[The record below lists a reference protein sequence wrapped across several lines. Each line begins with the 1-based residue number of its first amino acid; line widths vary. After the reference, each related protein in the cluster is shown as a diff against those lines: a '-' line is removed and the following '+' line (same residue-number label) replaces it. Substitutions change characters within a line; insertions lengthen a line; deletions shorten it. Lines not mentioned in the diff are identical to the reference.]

1 MYMVPNIAPA
11 PSAAMM
17 PVAAL
22 PGVPAFCCAVA
33 TASTAAPDTIA
44 NAPPTTLAQSLAPD
58 PRSSLKS
65 RQPHARPTRLF
76 MFHNGNAMARPTF
89 RTPKTVSVLPTAH
102 SIPASSAH
110 TIRCGFSRRSL
121 NRNPVPFSSVGTV
134 QRATNAPITI
144 PMEMMK
150 GENPAFTS
158 LVGASALPSQTA
170 ADSPQNTP
178 SLCNEIVDRTPMAAV
193 LWLITSPQRHQQ
205 RGSQNQHDH
214 RHPKMHVGQD
224 GHPARSLQASTSV
237 NFTGRFSSNDLRA
250 AIAMI
255 TGTRLSAP
263 VTGTGLPSSTA

>member
-1 MYMVPNIAPA
+1 
-11 PSAAMM
+11 MM

-33 TASTAAPDTIA
+33 KASTAAPDTIA
-44 NAPPTTLAQSLAPD
+44 AAPPTTLAQFFAFD
-58 PRSSLKS
+58 PRSSLNN
-65 RQPHARPTRLF
+65 RQPQKSPTRLLV
-76 MFHNGNAMARPTF
+76 FHSGNAMARPTL
-89 RTPKTVSVLPTAH
+89 RTPKMVSVLATAH

-121 NRNPVPFSSVGTV
+121 NRNPVPLSIVGTV

-178 SLCNEIVDRTPMAAV
+178 SLCSEIVDRAAIP
-193 LWLITSPQRHQQ
+193 LWLIASPQRHQQ
-205 RGSQNQHDH
+205 CGSQNQHDH
-214 RHPKMHVGQD
+214 RHPQMHVGQD
-224 GHPARSLQASTSV
+224 GHPARSFQASTSV
-237 NFTGRFSSNDLRA
+237 NFTGRCSSYDLRA
-250 AIAMI
+250 ARAIA
-255 TGTRLSAP
+255 TGMRPSIP
-263 VTGTGLPSSTA
+263 VTGVGLPASTASVNAPSSSAKLSV